1 MARKCEVSGKGP
13 MSGNTRSHALNASRR
28 KWNVNLQKATILV
41 NGKPKKVKISARELR
56 TLRKISKKEVNEEVE
71 DEELSRETL
80 IQKLIDYEKYKEIVS
95 SRYPELQW
103 GITGA

>member
-41 NGKPKKVKISARELR
+41 IGKPKKVKISARELR
-56 TLRKISKKEVNEEVE
+56 SLRKS
-71 DEELSRETL
+71 
-80 IQKLIDYEKYKEIVS
+80 
-95 SRYPELQW
+95 
-103 GITGA
+103 A

>member
-41 NGKPKKVKISARELR
+41 NGKPKKVKISERELR
-56 TLRKISKKEVNEEVE
+56 SLRKS
-71 DEELSRETL
+71 
-80 IQKLIDYEKYKEIVS
+80 
-95 SRYPELQW
+95 
-103 GITGA
+103 A

>member
-41 NGKPKKVKISARELR
+41 NGKKKKVKISTRELR
-56 TLRKISKKEVNEEVE
+56 GFKR
-71 DEELSRETL
+71 R
-80 IQKLIDYEKYKEIVS
+80 
-95 SRYPELQW
+95 
-103 GITGA
+103 G